1 MNKNRKR
8 HIKKQ
13 VNNFEQLSLIKFRK
27 SETDSDLDI
36 IDLLIKDIKIE
47 NVFHDTVS
55 CIGRKPYNSFQIIRA
70 HILKAVK
77 KIPSYNILCK
87 ELRNHKS
94 YRNFCK
100 LKNKKKSLSPG
111 TLSNFRKKVTDKHI
125 IKLMLVFIHQ
135 AVDFGLFDNSQVWI
149 ADSTDIES
157 PCSGKAIDTIIEDR
171 KKKELFTDKTAR
183 KGRRSVK
190 KCRTRYY
197 IGHKKHS
204 LMLVLPDGN
213 KAISLLSLV
222 SPADCHDSN
231 YLMPLIDL
239 ALSLGLKIK
248 YVVCDLAYIDET
260 TKAKAFEKGALVITD
275 KKSNSLMPLDTDE
288 KTGTPLCLL
297 GEPMKWLGYN
307 PDFKEHYY
315 GCSLQNPSECI
326 CSGTCLKERIINYE
340 EFPHSFNVIPA
351 HCSLAKKFLKTRKLC
366 ESGFWRN
373 KYNEGL
379 YNMTLMGQH
388 NVLFMSC
395 IADICGILTEL
406 KSSIINKK
414 FIAA

>member
-8 HIKKQ
+8 YIKKQ
-13 VNNFEQLSLIKFRK
+13 VNSFEQLSLIRFRK
-27 SETDSDLDI
+27 NETDSDLDI
-36 IDLLIKDIKIE
+36 IDLLINDIKIE
-47 NVFHDTVS
+47 SVFRDLVCHM
-55 CIGRKPYNSFQIIRA
+55 GRKPYHSFQIIRA
-70 HILKAVK
+70 HILKAIK
-77 KIPSYNILCK
+77 KIPSFNMLCK
-87 ELRNHKS
+87 ELRNHRS

-100 LKNKKKSLSPG
+100 LKNKQRSLSPG
-111 TLSNFRKKVTDKHI
+111 TLSNFRKKVTDEHI
-125 IKLMLVFIHQ
+125 IKLILVFIRQ
-135 AVDFGLFDNSQVWI
+135 AVDIGLFDGSQVWI

-157 PCSGKAIDTIIEDR
+157 PCSGKPIDFIIENG
-171 KKKELFTDKTAR
+171 KKKALFTDSTAR
-183 KGRRSVK
+183 KGVHSVK
-190 KCRTRYY
+190 KCGTRYY

-213 KAISLLSLV
+213 KAIPLLSLV

-260 TKAKAFEKGALVITD
+260 TKEKAFEKGVLVITD
-275 KKSNSLMPLDTDE
+275 KKSNSLIPSDTDE
-288 KTGTPLCLL
+288 KTGTPLCFL

-326 CSGTCLKERIINYE
+326 CSGTCLKERIISYE

-351 HCSLAKKFLKTRKLC
+351 HCSLVKKLLKTRKLC

-373 KYNEGL
+373 KYSEGL
-379 YNMTLMGQH
+379 NNMTLMGQY

-395 IADICGILTEL
+395 IADICEILSEL
-406 KSSIINKK
+406 KSFIINKK